1 MKNIILISI
10 LLSAFYFAAQGQ
22 YLQGFA
28 QQDGT
33 IITQPIV
40 VDGQIEKNGADLPQL
55 TGFPKR
61 VLANSTF
68 KNFRNLTLAD
78 LDGNGADEIIV
89 GINQTMYVFSAQG
102 LVWEK
107 PIIGV
112 AIYPPSVAD
121 MDGDGRLEIAWNT
134 GGTLPGR
141 LYLTNDKGADLPNF
155 PLNFENHWMLS
166 APTLADLDGD
176 DRMEIITSERV
187 SPAGKLHA
195 LRMDG
200 TSFHPNFPISLDR
213 TPAVTPSVGDVD
225 GDGTLEIVVFSTQS
239 QYVFNLDGTLQIGF
253 PKQVEGLRYSY
264 QSPILRNLNA
274 NTGLEIVA
282 AGHGDSPE
290 YFARNGSGDYLD
302 EWKKPVAENSWTYST
317 PTIIDYEGEPL
328 ILMSRP
334 NGGEIDEMLCAWR
347 ADGSLLDGFPIQKA
361 GGLEGI
367 IAVADVDDDKAPELI
382 FGSNIFEVATGKGF
396 IHAYELDGT
405 GEVPNFPL
413 RPNGWTYMNGACV
426 GDINGDRLMDLVVLS
441 YTQNFGAEL
450 DSAYINVYPL
460 PAAFDADRVWWH
472 TYKGDNTRDG
482 NATNLLINQVLNVE
496 QTAAFRVFPN
506 PTLGSIYLQFNDFQ
520 DIEQADHIQF
530 TCTNILGQ
538 VVQQKNMS
546 SSWNKEYYLEL
557 GNLPKGV
564 YFVSLKTKHQNLG
577 VAKIVV
583 KEPK

>member
-1 MKNIILISI
+1 MKNIVLILTLI
-10 LLSAFYFAAQGQ
+10 ATFYFKSQGQ
-22 YLQGFA
+22 YLQAFV

-33 IITQPIV
+33 IITQPIL

-55 TGFPKR
+55 TGFPKHI
-61 VLANSTF
+61 LANSTF

-78 LDGNGADEIIV
+78 LDGDGTDEIIV
-89 GINQTMYVFSAQG
+89 GVNQTMYVFSAQG

-141 LYLTNDKGADLPNF
+141 LYLTDDKGIDLPNF
-155 PLNFENHWMLS
+155 PLNFDNHWMLS

-176 DRMEIITSERV
+176 GKMEIIVCERV
-187 SPAGKLHA
+187 SPAGKIHA

-225 GDGTLEIVVFSTQS
+225 GDGALEIIVFSTQS
-239 QYVFNLDGTLQIGF
+239 QYVLNLDGTLQTGF

-264 QSPILRNLNA
+264 QSPILRDLDRNI
-274 NTGLEIVA
+274 GLEIVA
-282 AGHGDSPE
+282 AGHGDFPE
-290 YFARNGSGDYLD
+290 YFARNGRGEYLE
-302 EWKKPVAENSWTYST
+302 EWKKPVVENSWTYST
-317 PTIIDYEGEPL
+317 PTIIDYEDEPL

-334 NGGEIDEMLCAWR
+334 NGGEADEMLYAWR
-347 ADGSLLDGFPIQKA
+347 ADGSLLDGFPIVKT

-413 RPNGWTYMNGACV
+413 RPNGWTYMNGVCI
-426 GDINGDRLMDLVVLS
+426 GDVNGDQLMDLVVLS
-441 YTQNFGAEL
+441 YTQNFGAAP
-450 DSAYINVYPL
+450 DSAYVNVYPL
-460 PAAFDADRVWWH
+460 SAAFNPDRVWWH
-472 TYKGDNTRDG
+472 TYKGNNTRDG
-482 NATNLLINQVLNVE
+482 NTASPLINQVLHPE
-496 QTAAFRVFPN
+496 QKVAFRVFPN
-506 PTLGSIYLQFNDFQ
+506 PTLGSIYVQLHDFQ
-520 DIEQADHIQF
+520 DVEQADYIVL

-538 VVQQKNMS
+538 VVQQKNIP
-546 SSWNKEYYLEL
+546 SSWNKEYHLEL
-557 GNLPKGV
+557 ENLPKGV
-564 YFVSLKTKHQNLG
+564 YFVSLHTKRQNLG